1 MREALVDFDGD
12 TFVRLHE
19 IGVAMAV
26 LANDGTL
33 VSVTPAARD
42 LLQRFQLPT
51 ERSRTLPRQLA
62 IDLACAPLGEPIIW
76 RHPSSDLPAVLGCTR
91 YALGDDNQLV
101 LMREITEQQ
110 RALSRRIHRQRLEA
124 TGRLISHIAH
134 DLRAPLSSIIYSV
147 DVLAKAMPSE
157 ETRTIQLAA
166 SALRDTIAGL
176 LDFVRL
182 GPPVMA
188 TQSLGHT
195 FERIS
200 GLLRPAFRRGH
211 HELEIELHDNAVCVR
226 GNTIALEQIFVNL
239 IVNATESRSEQV
251 RVRITSEQAGRS
263 VVVRVADDGP
273 GIPADRRAAVF
284 EEFVTSK
291 PNGTGLGLT
300 VAREA
305 ATALGG
311 TLFLEDSAIGCCF
324 AVELPAV
331 TP

>member
-1 MREALVDFDGD
+1 MKALVEFEGD
-12 TFVRLHE
+12 TYVRLHDV
-19 IGVAMAV
+19 GVAMAV
-26 LANDGTL
+26 LANDGSL
-33 VSVTPAARD
+33 VSITPAARE
-42 LLQRFQLPT
+42 LLQRFELPT
-51 ERSRTLPRQLA
+51 ERRRTLPKQLA
-62 IDLACAPLGEPIIW
+62 IDLACTPLGEPIIW
-76 RHPSSDLPAVLGCTR
+76 RHPNSDQAAVLGCTR
-91 YALGDDNQLV
+91 YALGSEHQLV

-110 RALSRRIHRQRLEA
+110 RALSRRLHRQRLEA

-176 LDFVRL
+176 LDYVRL
-182 GPPVMA
+182 GPPVA
-188 TQSLGHT
+188 TTQSLGHT

-211 HELEIELHDNAVCVR
+211 HELAIELHDNAVCVR
-226 GNTIALEQIFVNL
+226 GNTITLEQIFVNL
-239 IVNATESRSEQV
+239 IVNATESRAEQV
-251 RVRITSEQAGRS
+251 HVRVTSEPAGRS

-291 PNGTGLGLT
+291 PNGSGLGLT

-305 ATALGG
+305 AVALGG
-311 TLFLEDSAIGCCF
+311 TLSLEDTTVGCCF

-331 TP
+331 VS